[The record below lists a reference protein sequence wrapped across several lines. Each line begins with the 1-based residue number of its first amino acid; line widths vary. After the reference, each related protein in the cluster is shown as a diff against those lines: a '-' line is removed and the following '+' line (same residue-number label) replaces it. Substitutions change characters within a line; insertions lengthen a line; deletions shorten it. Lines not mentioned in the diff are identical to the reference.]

1 MKINKKALELIE
13 NGLSSKTV
21 SKLNESQIDVLHKKL
36 VEEQIN
42 VSKTDTATITKLKNE
57 KKPFQVYEK
66 ELDEEEEVTVDP
78 NKETETQDANQV
90 GPSSDDGF
98 GGEDDGMGMFESE
111 ADLKPGQPNPWAICH
126 AQVGPKKTR
135 KFERCVQSVKKQLEE
150 GKNPL
155 SLFLENEISKL
166 VEKHI
171 QPKMTKGELL
181 KYLSEGDRKKDDE
194 KPPKEKTKPKPQDDP
209 WTETEVEEPWRE
221 IDIIPITPKIEPRK
235 RHPFKNPFP
244 TLENDT
250 KTAPV
255 RTKPDVKPRTRPGHP
270 MKNPHPGEKV
280 SPKAKVDENNPA
292 ESPTIAPTRTKP
304 DVKPRTRPSHP
315 MKNPNPGEKTSP
327 KAKKISPEVA
337 KDKVID
343 TIMNILKK

>member
-21 SKLNESQIDVLHKKL
+21 SKLTESQIDILHKKL
-36 VEEQIN
+36 VVEQIN

-78 NKETETQDANQV
+78 NKETETQDPKQV

-98 GGEDDGMGMFESE
+98 ETEDDGMGMFESE

-135 KFERCVQSVKKQLEE
+135 KFERCVQSVKKQLSE

-181 KYLSEGDRKKDDE
+181 KYLSEGG
-194 KPPKEKTKPKPQDDP
+194 
-209 WTETEVEEPWRE
+209 
-221 IDIIPITPKIEPRK
+221 
-235 RHPFKNPFP
+235 
-244 TLENDT
+244 DT

-255 RTKPDVKPRTRPGHP
+255 RTKPDVKPRTRPSHP
-270 MKNPHPGEKV
+270 MKNPHPGEK
-280 SPKAKVDENNPA
+280 
-292 ESPTIAPTRTKP
+292 
-304 DVKPRTRPSHP
+304 
-315 MKNPNPGEKTSP
+315 PNP
-327 KAKKISPEVA
+327 KAKKISPEIA

-343 TIMNILKK
+343 TIMDILKK